1 MTTRR
6 KEEILGMLALDVQRL
21 ADFARRLELTVFGGT
36 EVDFECNHLN
46 ELQKFDTLIQH
57 LDDLAAILRS
67 VAAMTGP
74 EETVNAETLSEVARL
89 GHYRRIFGLPGHSEP
104 VPEAGHVDLF

>member
-6 KEEILGMLALDVQRL
+6 KDEILDLLAFDVQRL

-36 EVDFECNHLN
+36 EVTFEDNHLK
-46 ELQKFDTLIQH
+46 ELQKFDALIQH
-57 LDDLAAILRS
+57 LDDLEAILRS

-89 GHYRRIFGLPGHSEP
+89 GHYSRIFGLSGHAEP
-104 VPEAGHVDLF
+104 LPEAGHVDLF